1 MKFFLAFVFTL
12 LFSGIEAQTLFEFTK
27 YDEKSQPAIETE
39 MYKYHIEPDT
49 EQMKS
54 VLKVLMSQ
62 EIPLHYIYSFI
73 RRFPKA
79 CDQAMFE
86 ELISKWES
94 DMKMEEI
101 SPYEDWDEVYYKF
114 ICLDFNKDR
123 LVDLILMPEGFF
135 GPSLGL
141 VCFASVDGKFKR
153 LFDKAGYVVK
163 FEKRGDEIILQ
174 YETTIIEE
182 AESNVLETLVYD
194 LKSNQLSQHSKLY
207 YANDTRLP
215 QKIGNRGQFVLIKK
229 AALRSD
235 KKNFNKKFPEDWFH
249 VSGRGSKKLRGNVVA
264 DYPPGVKGYILAEE
278 KGFVFV
284 AFNPDAEFL
293 DCSLRHGMDS
303 EEFENYKPIPKPF
316 ICGWVKN
323 SDLKRI
329 K

>member
-1 MKFFLAFVFTL
+1 MKNLLVLFFTL
-12 LFSGIEAQTLFEFTK
+12 ILSGIEAQTIFEFTK

-79 CDQAMFE
+79 CDQSMFDQ
-86 ELISKWES
+86 LISKWEA

-101 SPYEDWDEVYYKF
+101 VPYEDWDEVYYKF
-114 ICLDFNKDR
+114 ICFDFNKDKQ
-123 LVDLILMPEGFF
+123 VDLILMPEFFF
-135 GPSLGL
+135 GPSFGL
-141 VCFASVDGKFKR
+141 VCFGLVEGNFKKM
-153 LFDKAGYVVK
+153 FDKAGYVVK

-174 YETTIIEE
+174 YEITIIEE
-182 AESNVLETLVYD
+182 SETNVLETLVYD
-194 LKSNQLSQHSKLY
+194 LKKNQLSQHSKLY

-215 QKIGNRGQFVLIKK
+215 QKIENQGRFVLKK
-229 AALRSD
+229 DAALRAD
-235 KKNFNKKFPEDWFH
+235 TKIFNKEFPEDWFY
-249 VSGRGSKKLRGNVVA
+249 VSGRGSKKICGNVVA
-264 DYPPGVKGYILAEE
+264 LYPAGAEGHILAKD

-284 AFNPDAEFL
+284 AFKPESTFSE
-293 DCSLRHGMDS
+293 CSLRHGMESNDI
-303 EEFENYKPIPKPF
+303 ENYEPNPKPF